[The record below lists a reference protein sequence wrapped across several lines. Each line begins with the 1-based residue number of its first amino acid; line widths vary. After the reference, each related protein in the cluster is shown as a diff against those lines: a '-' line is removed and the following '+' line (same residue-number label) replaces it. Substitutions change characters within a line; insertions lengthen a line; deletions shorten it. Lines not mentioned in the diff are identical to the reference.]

1 VHGNGS
7 GMADAAR
14 HIVHEIYSDVMFEL
28 AEETGQLDEVMT
40 DLQAIGR
47 ALRAEPAFLSLLISP
62 SLSEAEKAAM
72 IRRVFAGRISP
83 LTLDFLCVLARRNRM
98 SFLNGI
104 SGRYEDRYD
113 YTRNRRRVTVTLAK
127 PPTDEETEKLK
138 VQIREAIQAEVKL
151 TVKVDPAILGGM
163 VIQKGDM
170 VIDNSVRNILDRTV
184 KVIISQS
191 KEKEREKRNQS
202 S

>member
-1 VHGNGS
+1 
-7 GMADAAR
+7 MADAAR

>member
-138 VQIREAIQAEVKL
+138 AQIREAIQAEVKL

>member
-1 VHGNGS
+1 
-7 GMADAAR
+7 
-14 HIVHEIYSDVMFEL
+14 
-28 AEETGQLDEVMT
+28 
-40 DLQAIGR
+40 
-47 ALRAEPAFLSLLISP
+47 EPAFLSLLISP
-62 SLSEAEKAAM
+62 SLSETEKAAM

-113 YTRNRRRVTVTLAK
+113 SVRNRKRVVVTLAK
-127 PPTDEETEKLK
+127 PATDEQIEALK
-138 VQIREAIQAEVKL
+138 AQIRDAVQAEVKL

-170 VIDNSVRNILDRTV
+170 VIDNSVRNILNRTV
-184 KVIISQS
+184 DVIVKHS
-191 KEKEREKRNQS
+191 KEKKEQEKRNQQS
-202 S
+202 QRK

>member
-1 VHGNGS
+1 
-7 GMADAAR
+7 MADPAR

-28 AEETGQLDEVMT
+28 AEETGQLDDVMS
-40 DLQAIGR
+40 DLQAVGR
-47 ALRAEPAFLSLLISP
+47 VLRAEPAFLSLLISP
-62 SLSEAEKAAM
+62 SLSETEKAAM

-113 YTRNRRRVTVTLAK
+113 SVRNRKRVVVTLAK

-138 VQIREAIQAEVKL
+138 AQIREAVQAEVKL

-184 KVIISQS
+184 KVIVNHS
-191 KEKEREKRNQS
+191 KEKKEQEKRSSQS
-202 S
+202 